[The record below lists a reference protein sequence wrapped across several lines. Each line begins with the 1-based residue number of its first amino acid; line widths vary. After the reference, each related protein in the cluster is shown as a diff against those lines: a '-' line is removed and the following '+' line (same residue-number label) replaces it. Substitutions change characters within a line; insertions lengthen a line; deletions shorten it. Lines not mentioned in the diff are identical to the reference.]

1 MSGLILH
8 HYPQSPV
15 SEKVRVV
22 LGIKGLAWES
32 VTIPRVPPK
41 PELMPLTGGYRRTP
55 VMQVG
60 ANVYCDSQCIIR
72 EIQRRH
78 PEPTLYPQGA
88 AGMHWAISRWAD
100 GPVFQ
105 SALTVVLASQVDAL
119 PADFAADRG
128 RLYFGPQHDL
138 KALSA
143 ELPSTLSQLRGHLS
157 WMEDSLAD
165 GRRFMFGE
173 QPGLADALCYYLAWF
188 IQGRCEQGPV
198 LLAALPWLTDW
209 MQRVADIGH
218 GHPSELS
225 ATAALDLAAVAE
237 PEDAAQVDSEDP
249 QGLILGDPVQVL
261 PEGDGGD
268 PPVCGDLA
276 GLGTDDIAIRRVD
289 ARIGRCLVHFPRIG
303 YRVKR
308 IDGTA
313 TR

>member
-22 LGIKGLAWES
+22 LGIKGLAWQS

-72 EIQRRH
+72 EIQRRY

-105 SALTVVLASQVDAL
+105 SALTVVLASQVDTL
-119 PADFAADRG
+119 PADFATDRA
-128 RLYFGPQHDL
+128 RLYFGPEHDL

-143 ELPSTLSQLRGHLS
+143 ELPATLAQLRGQLS

-165 GRRFMFGE
+165 GRRFMFGD
-173 QPGLADALCYYLAWF
+173 QAGLADAMCYYLTWF

-198 LLAALPWLTDW
+198 LLGALPRVMDW
-209 MQRVADIGH
+209 MRRVADIGH
-218 GHPSELS
+218 GNPSELS
-225 ATAALDLAAVAE
+225 ARAALDLAAAAE
-237 PEDAAQVDSEDP
+237 PEDVPQVDFDDP
-249 QGLILGDPVQVL
+249 QGFSAGDPVQVM

-268 PPVCGDLA
+268 PPVSGELTR
-276 GLGTDDIAIRRVD
+276 LGNQVIAIRRDD

-303 YRVKR
+303 YRVER
-308 IDGTA
+308 IDRTA
-313 TR
+313 LR